1 VAATNPP
8 QESIQPT
15 NNGGCARSASRITA
29 GALALALILT
39 LPLSLLAFDWAR
51 LFFDPER
58 MAQVVGQQLVD
69 SGVLREMAMQT
80 IFPSNP
86 GEGEVRFREFQRLDP
101 AARERLLDILIPRGW
116 GQEQV
121 TRLLTDLYAWFDND
135 QPTPALSLD
144 IGAVKERLMTGGAQE
159 LVTLLVDS
167 WPDCTPEQI
176 QQLRGQVFGAEEFPE
191 GLMCHPPE
199 PQRAVLIDQGTRF
212 LLDGVRPI
220 PTVLPLSDAGGTSAV
235 EDVGRLKQGLRLV
248 RALARW
254 GWLLPLST
262 LGLIAAVVA
271 RSWPQLLR
279 WWGVPLAGAGGTG
292 LVLLVGAGSLAQRL
306 TQRAMAQGQLPEF
319 LGQALLGVGDR
330 LRDGIL
336 RVLLFQA
343 ILLLLLGAVLWGIG
357 AYLGRRRPA
366 SAQRV

>member
-1 VAATNPP
+1 MAATNPP
-8 QESIQPT
+8 QSPTQPET
-15 NNGGCARSASRITA
+15 NRGCASSAGRITA

-51 LFFDPER
+51 LFFDPEH
-58 MAQVVGQQLVD
+58 MAQVVGQQLID

-80 IFPSNP
+80 IFPSDP
-86 GEGEVRFREFQRLDP
+86 GEGELRFRQFQQLDP

-144 IGAVKERLMTGGAQE
+144 IGAVKDRLMTGGAQE

-167 WPDCTPEQI
+167 WPDCTPEQVE
-176 QQLRGQVFGAEEFPE
+176 QLRGQTFGSPEFPE
-191 GLMCHPPE
+191 ELMCRPPE
-199 PQRAVLIDQGTRF
+199 PLRTGRIDQGTRF
-212 LLDGVRPI
+212 LLDGVQPI
-220 PTVLPLSDAGGTSAV
+220 PAVLPLSEAGGPSSV
-235 EDVGRLKQGLRLV
+235 EDVGRLKQGIRLV
-248 RALARW
+248 RAQARW

-292 LVLLVGAGSLAQRL
+292 LALLLGAVRLAQRL
-306 TQRAMAQGQLPEF
+306 TERALAQSQFPPFMAQ
-319 LGQALLGVGDR
+319 ALQGVGDR
-330 LRDGIL
+330 LRDDIL
-336 RVLLFQA
+336 GALLFQS
-343 ILLLLLGAVLWGIG
+343 ILLLLAGAALWGIG
-357 AYLGRRRPA
+357 AYLGRRRTA
-366 SAQRV
+366 AA

>member
-1 VAATNPP
+1 MAATNPP
-8 QESIQPT
+8 PASIQPADK
-15 NNGGCARSASRITA
+15 GGCARSASRITA

-58 MAQVVGQQLVD
+58 MGQVVGQQLID
-69 SGVLREMAMQT
+69 SGILREMAMQT
-80 IFPSNP
+80 IFPSDP

-121 TRLLTDLYAWFDND
+121 TRILTDLYAWFDND
-135 QPTPALSLD
+135 QPSPALTLD

-167 WPDCTPEQI
+167 WPDCTPEQVEK
-176 QQLRGQVFGAEEFPE
+176 LHGQVFGTEEFPE
-191 GLMCHPPE
+191 ESMCHPPE
-199 PQRAVLIDQGTRF
+199 PLRTGLIDQGTRF

-220 PTVLPLSDAGGTSAV
+220 PAVLPLSDASSPSGI
-235 EDVGRLKQGLRLV
+235 EDAGRLKQGIRLV

-254 GWLLPLST
+254 GFLLPLST
-262 LGLIAAVVA
+262 LGLIAAVAA

-292 LVLLVGAGSLAQRL
+292 LALLFGAVRLAQRL
-306 TQRAMAQGQLPEF
+306 TERALAQSQFPPFMA
-319 LGQALLGVGDR
+319 QALLGVGDR
-330 LRDGIL
+330 LRDDIL
-336 RVLLFQA
+336 GALLFES
-343 ILLLLLGAVLWGIG
+343 ILLLLAGAALWGIG
-357 AYLGRRRPA
+357 AYLGRRRAA
-366 SAQRV
+366 SA

>member
-1 VAATNPP
+1 
-8 QESIQPT
+8 
-15 NNGGCARSASRITA
+15 
-29 GALALALILT
+29 
-39 LPLSLLAFDWAR
+39 
-51 LFFDPER
+51 
-58 MAQVVGQQLVD
+58 
-69 SGVLREMAMQT
+69 MQT
-80 IFPSNP
+80 IFPSDS

-121 TRLLTDLYAWFDND
+121 TRLLNDLYAWFDDD

-144 IGAVKERLMTGGAQE
+144 IGALKERLTTGGAQE
-159 LVTLLVDS
+159 LVTLLVNS
-167 WPDCTPEQI
+167 WPECTPEQI
-176 QQLRGQVFGAEEFPE
+176 ERLRGQVFGTQEFPE
-191 GLMCHPPE
+191 ESMCRPPE
-199 PQRAVLIDQGTRF
+199 PLRTGLIDQGTRY

-220 PTVLPLSDAGGTSAV
+220 PAVLPLSDATGPSGI
-235 EDVGRLKQGLRLV
+235 EDVGRLKQGIRLV

-292 LVLLVGAGSLAQRL
+292 LALLVGAGSLAQRL
-306 TQRAMAQGQLPEF
+306 TQRALAQGQLPEF
-319 LGQALLGVGDR
+319 LGQALLGVGGQ

-343 ILLLLLGAVLWGIG
+343 ILLLLLGAALWGIG
-357 AYLGRRRPA
+357 AYLGRRRTA
-366 SAQRV
+366 SAQRM

>member
-1 VAATNPP
+1 MAATNPP
-8 QESIQPT
+8 PAPIQPKS
-15 NNGGCARSASRITA
+15 NGGCARNASRIAA
-29 GALALALILT
+29 GALALALILG

-69 SGVLREMAMQT
+69 SGILREMAMQA
-80 IFPSNP
+80 IFPSDP
-86 GEGEVRFREFQRLDP
+86 AEGEVRFREFQQLDP

-121 TRLLTDLYAWFDND
+121 NRLLANLYAWFDND
-135 QPTPALSLD
+135 QPRPALSLD
-144 IGAVKERLMTGGAQE
+144 IGPLKERLTSGGAQE

-167 WPDCTPEQI
+167 WPECTPAQTERLR
-176 QQLRGQVFGAEEFPE
+176 QQVVGTGGFPE
-191 GLMCHPPE
+191 EAMCNPPE
-199 PQRAVLIDQGTRF
+199 PLRTGLIAQGARF
-212 LLDGVRPI
+212 LTDSLKPLPAVI
-220 PTVLPLSDAGGTSAV
+220 PLGDDSGPSGL
-235 EDVGRLKQGLRLV
+235 EDVGRLKQGIRLV

-279 WWGVPLAGAGGTG
+279 RWGVPLAGAGGTG
-292 LVLLVGAGSLAQRL
+292 LALLVGAGSLAQRL

-319 LGQALLGVGDR
+319 MEQALLGVGVQ
-330 LRDGIL
+330 LRDEVLGA
-336 RVLLFQA
+336 LLFES
-343 ILLLLLGAVLWGIG
+343 ILLLLLGAALWGIG
-357 AYLGRRRPA
+357 AYLGRRRP
-366 SAQRV
+366 

>member
-1 VAATNPP
+1 MAATNPP
-8 QESIQPT
+8 QSPTQPES
-15 NNGGCARSASRITA
+15 NRGCARSAGRITA

-51 LFFDPER
+51 LFFDPEH
-58 MAQVVGQQLVD
+58 MAQVVGQQLID

-80 IFPSNP
+80 IFPSDP
-86 GEGEVRFREFQRLDP
+86 GQGELRFRQFQQLDP

-121 TRLLTDLYAWFDND
+121 TRIVTDLYAWFDND
-135 QPTPALSLD
+135 QPRPALSLD
-144 IGAVKERLMTGGAQE
+144 IGPLKERLITGGAQE

-176 QQLRGQVFGAEEFPE
+176 EQLGGQLLGSQEFPE
-191 GLMCHPPE
+191 ELMCHPPE
-199 PQRAVLIDQGTRF
+199 PLRTGLIDQSTRF
-212 LLDGVRPI
+212 LLDGVQPI
-220 PTVLPLSDAGGTSAV
+220 PAVLPLSEAGGPSSV
-235 EDVGRLKQGLRLV
+235 EDVGRLKQGIRLV
-248 RALARW
+248 RAQARW

-292 LVLLVGAGSLAQRL
+292 LALLFGAVRLAQRL
-306 TQRAMAQGQLPEF
+306 TERTLAQSQFPPFMA
-319 LGQALLGVGDR
+319 QALLGVGDK
-330 LRDGIL
+330 LRDDIL
-336 RVLLFQA
+336 GALLFQS
-343 ILLLLLGAVLWGIG
+343 ILLLLAGAALWGIG
-357 AYLGRRRPA
+357 AYLGRRRTA
-366 SAQRV
+366 AA

>member
-1 VAATNPP
+1 VAATDSPP
-8 QESIQPT
+8 AVIQRT
-15 NNGGCARSASRITA
+15 DNSSCARSAGRLTA

-58 MAQVVGQQLVD
+58 MAQVVGQQLID

-86 GEGEVRFREFQRLDP
+86 GEGEVRFREFQGLDP

-121 TRLLTDLYAWFDND
+121 DRLMSDLYAWFDND

-144 IGAVKERLMTGGAQE
+144 IGAVKERLMSGGAQE

-167 WPDCTPEQI
+167 WPDCTPAQI
-176 QQLRGQVFGAEEFPE
+176 EQLRQQVVGTGGFPE
-191 GLMCHPPE
+191 QAMCNPPE
-199 PQRAVLIDQGTRF
+199 PLRTGLIAQGARF
-212 LLDGVRPI
+212 LMDSLTTLPAMIPLDDDSGP
-220 PTVLPLSDAGGTSAV
+220 SGV
-235 EDVGRLKQGLRLV
+235 EDVGRLKRGLRLV

-254 GWLLPLST
+254 GWLLPLSA

-306 TQRAMAQGQLPEF
+306 SQRALGQGQLPAF
-319 LGQALLGVGDR
+319 IVQTMLGVGDR
-330 LRDGIL
+330 LRDEVLGA
-336 RVLLFQA
+336 LLFES
-343 ILLLLLGAVLWGIG
+343 ILLLLAGAALWGIG
-357 AYLGRRRPA
+357 AYLGRRR
-366 SAQRV
+366 SAPGLAA

>member
-1 VAATNPP
+1 MAATNPP
-8 QESIQPT
+8 QAPIQPT
-15 NNGGCARSASRITA
+15 HNGGCARSASRIA
-29 GALALALILT
+29 AVVLALALILT

-58 MAQVVGQQLVD
+58 MAQVLGQQLID

-80 IFPSNP
+80 IFPSDP
-86 GEGEVRFREFQRLDP
+86 EEGEVRFREFQRLDP

-116 GQEQV
+116 AQEQV
-121 TRLLTDLYAWFDND
+121 TRILTDLYAWFDND
-135 QPTPALSLD
+135 QPIPGLSLD
-144 IGAVKERLMTGGAQE
+144 IGPVKERLLTGGAQE

-176 QQLRGQVFGAEEFPE
+176 EQLRGQVIGPKEFPE
-191 GLMCHPPE
+191 ELMCRPPE
-199 PQRAVLIDQGTRF
+199 QQRAGLIDQGTRF

-220 PTVLPLSDAGGTSAV
+220 PAVLPLSDAGGPSGV
-235 EDVGRLKQGLRLV
+235 EDVGRLKQGIRLV

-279 WWGVPLAGAGGTG
+279 WWGIPLAGAGGTG
-292 LVLLVGAGSLAQRL
+292 LALLVGAGSMAQRL
-306 TQRAMAQGQLPEF
+306 TQRALAQGQLPEF
-319 LGQALLGVGDR
+319 LGQALLGVGGQ

-343 ILLLLLGAVLWGIG
+343 ILLLLLGTALWGIG

-366 SAQRV
+366 A